1 MLPSNPKGARMRA
14 TLTGCAR
21 VLQFAG
27 VGLAALGLPLAA
39 ATFDNRPVTFAKDIA
54 PILQAKCE
62 ECHRAG
68 TAAPM
73 ALTKY
78 EEVRP
83 WAKSIR
89 ERVIT
94 RNMPPWH
101 LDKTVGIQ
109 EVQND
114 RSLSEE
120 KNATI
125 VRWIDAGAPLGDP
138 KELPAPRVWPKTEE
152 WQLA

>member
-1 MLPSNPKGARMRA
+1 MASNPVR
-14 TLTGCAR
+14 CAR
-21 VLQFAG
+21 VLHFAATG
-27 VGLAALGLPLAA
+27 IAALGLPLAS
-39 ATFDNRPVTFAKDIA
+39 ATLDNRPVTFAQDIA
-54 PILQAKCE
+54 PIFQAKCE
-62 ECHRAG
+62 ECHRPG

-109 EVQND
+109 QFQND
-114 RSLSEE
+114 RSYSGI
-120 KNATI
+120 AQWM
-125 VRWIDAGAPLGDP
+125 RWGSRG
-138 KELPAPRVWPKTEE
+138 
-152 WQLA
+152 